1 MPVDQIARLVEHA
14 AAADG
19 SLDLER
25 FGRVALRRIRP
36 VLSFKILANMPIC
49 FVSIFRGHL
58 RAERGVHALGRARRP
73 RRSPPVSGPS
83 AAATCPAL
91 WSAVAT

>member
-1 MPVDQIARLVEHA
+1 MPVEDIARLVEHA

-49 FVSIFRGHL
+49 FVSIFEGVRGPN
-58 RAERGVHALGRARRP
+58 AVYTPWEGQGP
-73 RRSPPVSGPS
+73 RRSPPGSARS
-83 AAATCPAL
+83 AAVMCRARWWA
-91 WSAVAT
+91 AAM